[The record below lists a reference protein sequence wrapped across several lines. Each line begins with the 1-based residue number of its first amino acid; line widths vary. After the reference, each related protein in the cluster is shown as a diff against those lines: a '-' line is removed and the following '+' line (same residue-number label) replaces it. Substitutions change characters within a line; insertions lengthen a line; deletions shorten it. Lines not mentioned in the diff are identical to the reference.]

1 MIEWPLRRWDQAMGE
16 GSAMIV
22 VVMMYRGLIIYDLRS
37 LLARWFATAI
47 RVSLLSPCVTHNR
60 NSKHV
65 SDTSFT
71 KEKRGRCYKRRKIR
85 HGAHTSRVVWW
96 IFLLVDYWICW
107 VGRVDRGGHSMWFVK
122 RLLYLDV
129 VAA

>member
-1 MIEWPLRRWDQAMGE
+1 MGE

-22 VVMMYRGLIIYDLRS
+22 VVMYRDLIIYDLRS

-65 SDTSFT
+65 SDTSFI
-71 KEKRGRCYKRRKIR
+71 KEQRGRCYKRRKVR
-85 HGAHTSRVVWW
+85 RLAHTSRV
-96 IFLLVDYWICW
+96 D
-107 VGRVDRGGHSMWFVK
+107 
-122 RLLYLDV
+122 
-129 VAA
+129 